1 MGDGYVSYTTV
12 AEWVH
17 RFKRGRTFLDDDP
30 RIGRPVT
37 EATDQN
43 IEVIRT
49 LIDENPHIS
58 IRYMVFETGLSY
70 CNINR
75 IIHDELKLKRLC
87 ARWIPH
93 QFTKKCKQ
101 QRMEICQEN
110 LAKLESGQWRL
121 CDIITGDE
129 TWICHRSIRSK
140 QNNMA
145 WCSEGAS
152 SATVIKRNQSDQK
165 NMFVVIFQTA
175 GSTFIHMIESRN
187 SITGAYYKNN
197 CLKPLFDNIRRQRSK
212 SGLHAIKMHH
222 DNARAHQTKDI
233 QIFLQEQGVMVM
245 AHPPYSPDLAPSDF
259 RLFKKA
265 IRQLFGFEKFTASC
279 NQGNSCHTTR

>member
-1 MGDGYVSYTTV
+1 MDKTRIRFYIFTRFKLGFNATQIHEELRGAWGDGYVSYTTV

-17 RFKRGRTFLDDDP
+17 RFKQGRTSLEDDP
-30 RIGRPVT
+30 RIGPPVT
-37 EATDQN
+37 EGTDQN
-43 IEVIRT
+43 FEVIRT

-70 CNINR
+70 GNINR
-75 IIHDELKLKRLC
+75 IIHDELKLKKLC
-87 ARWIPH
+87 ARWVPH
-93 QFTKKCKQ
+93 QLTEKCKQ

-129 TWICHRSIRSK
+129 TWIYHRSIGSK
-140 QNNMA
+140 QNNMT

-152 SATVIKRNQSDQK
+152 SATVVKRNQSDQK
-165 NMFVVIFQTA
+165 NMFLIFFLTT
-175 GSTFIHMIESRN
+175 GSACIHMIESQN

-197 CLKPLFDNIRRQRSK
+197 CLKPLFDNIRRQRPK

-222 DNARAHQTKDI
+222 DNARVHQTKDI
-233 QIFLQEQGVMVM
+233 QIFL
-245 AHPPYSPDLAPSDF
+245 
-259 RLFKKA
+259 
-265 IRQLFGFEKFTASC
+265 
-279 NQGNSCHTTR
+279 